1 MAMSSSGLS
10 SAATERMLMGLLRAL
25 AVQAA
30 KALDRDL
37 TFIEWQTTSFAR
49 EHEKFFAEL
58 DRPRSG
64 EGAELCE
71 APDGSRSLYQTNLRD
86 GSSFFVPRNSVPLLG
101 EEQRRFA
108 ARSVELNPLYRNAY
122 EATPYVVAVYFNTD
136 VPADMNRYYP
146 FLEKP
151 WEVYPADL
159 SMGDFNFFYL
169 ADEEHNPERKTV
181 WTGVY
186 LDPAGQGWMLSCIAP
201 VYRGDTL
208 KGVAGLDV
216 TFSKM
221 VESIV
226 NLGLPWGAACLLVA
240 PDGRILAAT
249 EQAQRLVGVRELPKH
264 IYAGPISEEM
274 IDPEELKLASIP
286 DKALRAALESF
297 LSSDES
303 LREVELP
310 EGALLLAQATVPS
323 TGWRLCVASRR
334 SDLLAEIDRLAGRES
349 ELQSELEAKETEL
362 AYTRWLFSLAS
373 GYLHNV
379 GNAVTRMESPLIDL
393 KNVIKYSAQYPEIF
407 YRIKQGGAAGEAI
420 LRRFEEVLVGE
431 IVPSLKNVAGS
442 IADIKEVIRDSI
454 SHQQAGFKAAVRQ
467 VSEQIDLSALLLNL
481 CALLRKEHPAL
492 ECEIAA
498 GVTVRGFR
506 IQLWQ
511 GLDNVIRN
519 AIQVSAPHEMIRVT
533 CEGTADGAVVTVQ
546 DQGKGIA
553 PEDLPHITK
562 AGYTTREDGHGLG
575 LHSLAVFLSA
585 SGGLLEVDSPGLG
598 RGTTVKVTIRNE
610 K

>member
-1 MAMSSSGLS
+1 MPASDLS
-10 SAATERMLMGLLRAL
+10 SAATERMLTGLLRAL

-30 KALDRDL
+30 RALDRDL

-49 EHEKFFAEL
+49 EHGKLFAEL
-58 DRPRSG
+58 GRPASG
-64 EGAELCE
+64 QTAELRE
-71 APDGSRSLYQTNLRD
+71 APDGSGCLYQSNLRD

-108 ARSVELNPLYRNAY
+108 ERSAELNPLYRNAY
-122 EATPYVVAVYFNTD
+122 EATPYVVAAYFNTD

-146 FLEKP
+146 FIEKP

-169 ADEEHNPERKTV
+169 ADEQHNPAGKTV

-201 VYRGDTL
+201 VYHGKVL

-216 TFSKM
+216 TFPQM

-240 PDGRILAAT
+240 PDGKILAAT
-249 EQAQRLVGVRELPKH
+249 EQARQLAGMRELPKH
-264 IYAGPISEEM
+264 IYAGPVSEEM
-274 IDPEELKLASIP
+274 TDPEELKLASVS
-286 DKALRAALESF
+286 DATLRASLEEF

-310 EGALLLAQATVPS
+310 GGALLLAQATVPS

-334 SDLLAEIDRLAGRES
+334 ADLLAEIDRLAGRES

-407 YRIKQGGAAGEAI
+407 HRIKQGGAAGETI

-431 IVPSLKNVAGS
+431 IVPSLQNVAGS

-467 VSEQIDLSALLLNL
+467 VNERIDLSALLTNL
-481 CALLRKEHPAL
+481 CALLRREHPTL
-492 ECEIAA
+492 EHGIAP
-498 GVTVRGFR
+498 GVAVRGFR

-519 AIQVSAPHEMIRVT
+519 AIQASAPHELIRVT
-533 CEGTADGAVVTVQ
+533 CEATADGAVVTVQ
-546 DQGKGIA
+546 DEGKGIA
-553 PEDLPHITK
+553 PEDLVQITK
-562 AGYTTREDGHGLG
+562 AGFTTREDGNGLG

-585 SGGLLEVDSPGLG
+585 SGGLLEVNSPGLG
-598 RGTTVKVTIRNE
+598 QGTTVKVTIRDE

>member
-1 MAMSSSGLS
+1 MSSSGFS
-10 SAATERMLMGLLRAL
+10 SPATERMLVGLLRAL

-37 TFIEWQTTSFAR
+37 TFIEWQTMSLAR
-49 EHEKFFAEL
+49 EHEKLFAEL
-58 DRPRSG
+58 DRPARG
-64 EGAELCE
+64 ETAELRE
-71 APDGSRSLYQTNLRD
+71 APDGSGCVYQTNLQD
-86 GSSFFVPRNSVPLLG
+86 GSSFFVPENSVSLLG

-122 EATPYVVAVYFNTD
+122 EATPYVVAAYFNTD
-136 VPADMNRYYP
+136 EPADMNRYYH
-146 FLEKP
+146 FIGKP
-151 WEVYPADL
+151 WEVYPSNL

-169 ADEEHNPERKTV
+169 ADAKHNPERKTV

-208 KGVAGLDV
+208 KGVAGLYV
-216 TFSKM
+216 TFPQM

-249 EQAQRLVGVRELPKH
+249 EQARRLAGLLELPRH
-264 IYAGPISEEM
+264 VYAAPISEEM
-274 IDPEELKLASIP
+274 IDPEELKLASIV
-286 DKALRAALESF
+286 DGTLRGALERF
-297 LSSDES
+297 LASDES
-303 LREVELP
+303 LGEVELS
-310 EGALLLAQATVPS
+310 EGPLLLAQAMVPS

-349 ELQSELEAKETEL
+349 ELQLELEAKETEL

-379 GNAVTRMESPLIDL
+379 GNAVTRMEVPLIDL
-393 KNVIKYSAQYPEIF
+393 KKIIKFSAQYPEIF
-407 YRIKQGGAAGEAI
+407 YRIKQGGAASEEI
-420 LRRFEEVLVGE
+420 LRRFEEVLVGA

-442 IADIKEVIRDSI
+442 IADIKELIRDSI
-454 SHQQAGFKAAVRQ
+454 SHQQAGFGAAVRQ
-467 VSEQIDLSALLLNL
+467 MSERIDLSALLINL
-481 CALLRKEHPAL
+481 CALLRKEHRML
-492 ECEIAA
+492 EHEIAP
-498 GVTVRGFR
+498 GVVVQGFR

-519 AIQVSAPHEMIRVT
+519 AIQASAPHRLIRVT
-533 CEGTADGAVVTVQ
+533 CEGTEDGAVVTVQ
-546 DQGKGIA
+546 DEGKGIA
-553 PEDLPHITK
+553 PEDLVHITK
-562 AGYTTREDGHGLG
+562 AGFTTREEGIGLG

-585 SGGLLEVDSPGLG
+585 SGGLLEVNSPGLG
-598 RGTTVKVTIRNE
+598 RGTTVKVTICND

>member
-1 MAMSSSGLS
+1 MTSSGLS
-10 SAATERMLMGLLRAL
+10 SAATERMLLGLLRAL
-25 AVQAA
+25 AVQAT

-49 EHEKFFAEL
+49 EHAKLFAEL
-58 DRPRSG
+58 DRPASG
-64 EGAELCE
+64 ETGELRE
-71 APDGSRSLYQTNLRD
+71 APDGSGCLYQSNLRD

-101 EEQRRFA
+101 EEQQRFA
-108 ARSVELNPLYRNAY
+108 ARSVELNPIYRNAY
-122 EATPYVVAVYFNTD
+122 EATPYVVAAYFNTD
-136 VPADMNRYYP
+136 EPADTNRYYP
-146 FLEKP
+146 FIEKP

-216 TFSKM
+216 TFPQM

-249 EQAQRLVGVRELPKH
+249 EQARQLAGLRELPKH
-264 IYAGPISEEM
+264 IYSEPISEEM
-274 IDPEELKLASIP
+274 IDPEELKLSSIA
-286 DKALRAALESF
+286 DATLRGALERF
-297 LSSDES
+297 LASEEGLS
-303 LREVELP
+303 EVELS
-310 EGALLLAQATVPS
+310 EGSLLLAQAAVPS
-323 TGWRLCVASRR
+323 TGWRLCVASKR

-349 ELQSELEAKETEL
+349 ELQAELEAKETEL

-373 GYLHNV
+373 GYMHNV

-393 KNVIKYSAQYPEIF
+393 NNIIKYSAQYPEIF
-407 YRIKQGGAAGEAI
+407 HRIKEGGVAGDEV
-420 LRRFEEVLVGE
+420 LQKFEQVLVGA

-442 IADIKEVIRDSI
+442 IADIKELIRDSI
-454 SHQQAGFKAAVRQ
+454 RHQQAGFGAAVRQ
-467 VSEQIDLSALLLNL
+467 MSERIDLSALLIDL
-481 CALLRKEHPAL
+481 CHLLRKEHRTL
-492 ECEIAA
+492 EHEIAP
-498 GVTVRGFR
+498 GVVVRGFR

-511 GLDNVIRN
+511 GLDNVLRN
-519 AIQVSAPHEMIRVT
+519 AIQASLPHELIRVT
-533 CEGTADGAVVTVQ
+533 CEGTEDGAVVTVQ
-546 DQGKGIA
+546 DEGKGIS
-553 PEDLPHITK
+553 PEDLVHITE
-562 AGYTTREDGHGLG
+562 AGFTTREDGNGLG

-585 SGGLLEVDSPGLG
+585 SGGLLEVNSPGLG
-598 RGTTVKVTIRNE
+598 RGTTVKVTIRND

>member
-1 MAMSSSGLS
+1 MSSSGLS
-10 SAATERMLMGLLRAL
+10 SAATERMLVGLLRAL

-49 EHEKFFAEL
+49 EHAKLFAEL
-58 DRPRSG
+58 DRPASG
-64 EGAELCE
+64 EAAELGE
-71 APDGSRSLYQTNLRD
+71 APDGSGCLYQTNLQD
-86 GSSFFVPRNSVPLLG
+86 GSSFFVPENSRSLLG
-101 EEQRRFA
+101 EEQWRFA
-108 ARSVELNPLYRNAY
+108 ARGVELNPIYRNAY
-122 EATPYVVAVYFNTD
+122 EATPYVVAAYFNTD
-136 VPADMNRYYP
+136 EPADMNRYYP

-151 WEVYPADL
+151 WEVYPANL

-169 ADEEHNPERKTV
+169 ADAKHNPERKTV

-216 TFSKM
+216 TFPQM

-249 EQAQRLVGVRELPKH
+249 EQARRLAGLKELPEH
-264 IYAGPISEEM
+264 VYAAPISEEKT
-274 IDPEELKLASIP
+274 DPEELKLTSIA
-286 DKALRAALESF
+286 DATLRGALERF

-303 LREVELP
+303 LGEVELS
-310 EGALLLAQATVPS
+310 EGPLLLAQAAVPS

-349 ELQSELEAKETEL
+349 ELQSELEAKESEL

-379 GNAVTRMESPLIDL
+379 GNAVTRMEVPLIDL

-407 YRIKQGGAAGEAI
+407 HRIKEGGAAGEEV
-420 LRRFEEVLVGE
+420 LQKFEEVLVGA

-442 IADIKEVIRDSI
+442 IADIKELIRDSI
-454 SHQQAGFKAAVRQ
+454 SHQQAGFRAVVRQ
-467 VSEQIDLSALLLNL
+467 MSERIDLSALLINL
-481 CALLRKEHPAL
+481 CALLRKEHRAL
-492 ECEIAA
+492 EHEIAP
-498 GVTVRGFR
+498 GVAVRGFR

-519 AIQVSAPHEMIRVT
+519 AIQASLPHELIRVT
-533 CEGTADGAVVTVQ
+533 CEGTEDGAVVTVQ
-546 DQGKGIA
+546 DKGKGIA
-553 PEDLPHITK
+553 PEDLVHVTK
-562 AGYTTREDGHGLG
+562 AGFTTREDGNGLG